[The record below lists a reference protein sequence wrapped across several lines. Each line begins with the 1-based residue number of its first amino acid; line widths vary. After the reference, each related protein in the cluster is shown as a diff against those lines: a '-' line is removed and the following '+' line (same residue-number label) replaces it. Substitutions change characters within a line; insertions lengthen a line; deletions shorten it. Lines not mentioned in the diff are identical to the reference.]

1 MRGKVKNIAFS
12 LLQNVRAIVG
22 VAGEESVSEFLI
34 RDSDNRA
41 CVLEKRKCNIS
52 YFYASSYTSPL
63 SDGP

>member
-41 CVLEKRKCNIS
+41 YVLEKRKCNIS